1 MIVNNFDKFQ
11 REFIP
16 WEFYFVQVIIRWKDH
31 PWKVGVNWSNHART
45 LKNYSIYNAE
55 QLEKYKRDIMEV
67 ADIRWA
73 RVYVRPARRSKKMI
87 AYKMIEMLWEH
98 LQRDVYTLSW
108 LYDQACWLD
117 KWTER
122 LWIIDIDDKSDS
134 FLQEV
139 VDKVNSIQ
147 PFNCVRYSLPTK
159 AGFHIITKP
168 FDLRQFTYRV
178 DIHKNNPTLL
188 YFNSKDVTIAW

>member
-1 MIVNNFDKFQ
+1 MIVNNFDNFR
-11 REFIP
+11 REFVT

-31 PWKVGVNWSNHART
+31 PWKIGVNGSNHART

-55 QLEKYKRDIMEV
+55 QLEKYKRDIIEV
-67 ADIRWA
+67 ADIRGA
-73 RVYVRPARRSKKMI
+73 RVYIRPARRNGKMI

-98 LQRDVYTLSW
+98 LQRDVYTLAW

-122 LWIIDIDDKSDS
+122 IWLIDIDDKSEE
-134 FLQEV
+134 FLNEV
-139 VDKVNSIQ
+139 IECINKIKPYD
-147 PFNCVRYSLPTK
+147 CVKYSLPTK
-159 AGFHIITKP
+159 AGFHIVTKP
-168 FDLRQFTYRV
+168 FDLREFKYEV

-188 YFNSKDVTIAW
+188 YFNDGQDG